1 MDIRIKGASLTAYVT
16 ANIFDQGNLSGQVLS
31 AYRRVEN
38 ELSGGTKYLSVAFFF
53 GRRFPYYDQEQMADC
68 KMGMCR
74 ALALLETLR

>member
-16 ANIFDQGNLSGQVLS
+16 ANIFDQGSLSGQVLS

-53 GRRFPYYDQEQMADC
+53 GRRFPYYDQERWLTARWGC
-68 KMGMCR
+68 VGPWRYWKR
-74 ALALLETLR
+74 

>member
-16 ANIFDQGNLSGQVLS
+16 ANILDQGNLSGQVLS

-53 GRRFPYYDQEQMADC
+53 WS
-68 KMGMCR
+68 
-74 ALALLETLR
+74 